1 MKEEDRDEGGGRH
14 GDHHIVFQRPA
25 ADPKDRLNDNGED
38 RAFQPE
44 EHALDRGDVT
54 EDNVDVT
61 ERQNG

>member
-44 EHALDRGDVT
+44 EHTLDRGDVA
-54 EDNVDVT
+54 EYNVDVT